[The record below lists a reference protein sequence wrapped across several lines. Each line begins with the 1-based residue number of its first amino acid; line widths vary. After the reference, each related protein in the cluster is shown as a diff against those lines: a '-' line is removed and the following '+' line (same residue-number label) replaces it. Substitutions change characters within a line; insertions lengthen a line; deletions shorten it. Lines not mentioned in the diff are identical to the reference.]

1 MSLLGGSSQ
10 RGLRDVLLFS
20 AGSVTVCLSFAIY
33 SRFFA
38 SAGTPS
44 TTTGQRESV
53 SVERV
58 PPSSDSL
65 SELSKNAEQAVP
77 WQPGQPQPMPYPSKV
92 WKAYHPADLKAS
104 GGLYGLMISSI
115 VPRPIAL
122 VTSQDKE
129 GNLNAAPYSYFN
141 IVCHDPPLVMIGCC
155 INMRAK
161 TKKDTLY
168 NIEGTKQ
175 FVVNIMSSWYLEAAN
190 HTSGNFPSNVNEME
204 VAGLASLPSDL
215 VRPPR
220 LAEAAVQ
227 LECEAYDIREIRNEK
242 NEHTASMIMGK
253 IVKFHVHESVLVPGG
268 SEAKPVVDWA
278 KLQPV
283 GRLGGETYTVV
294 DNARDISRPVF

>member
-1 MSLLGGSSQ
+1 MSLLSGSNQ

-38 SAGTPS
+38 SAK
-44 TTTGQRESV
+44 TGQQSQTV
-53 SVERV
+53 SVGSSAGAV
-58 PPSSDSL
+58 PPSSNSPTET
-65 SELSKNAEQAVP
+65 SEQAAL

-92 WKAYHPADLKAS
+92 WKAYQPADLKAS

-129 GNLNAAPYSYFN
+129 GHLNCAPYSYFN

-161 TKKDTLY
+161 TKKDTLH
-168 NIEGTKQ
+168 NIEGTKE

-190 HTSGNFPSNVNEME
+190 HTSGNFPANVNEME
-204 VAGLASLPSDL
+204 VAGLASLPSDA

-227 LECEAYDIREIRNEK
+227 LECEVRAC
-242 NEHTASMIMGK
+242 
-253 IVKFHVHESVLVPGG
+253 
-268 SEAKPVVDWA
+268 SEALVC
-278 KLQPV
+278 
-283 GRLGGETYTVV
+283 GGL
-294 DNARDISRPVF
+294 R